1 MAANV
6 ENLGTL
12 ERRVS
17 MSVPVRDIEKQVDE
31 RLKQL
36 ARNAK
41 MPGFRPGKVPMKIVA
56 QTYGP
61 QVRNE
66 VLGDAVQKS
75 FSAAVKE
82 ANLRVAG
89 YPKIEK
95 KEDPPTDA
103 LPGDTLEFSATF
115 EIYPEVKPG
124 DLSRATL
131 EQPKVA
137 VDDAAVARTLEVLR
151 KQRTKFV
158 AADRPAKEGDR
169 LTVDFEGTIDGAAFD
184 GGAAQNFVFALG
196 GGNMLPEFDAAARG
210 MSAGESKR
218 FDLKF
223 PDDYHGKDVAGKQA
237 QFELRIRNVDEPQLP
252 EIDAEFAK
260 SLGVADGDV
269 DKMRGEIRANVE
281 REVKKRIEAR
291 VKNQTMEAL
300 LAATPLEVPKALVE
314 MEAQSL
320 LQRAAQDLQGRGV
333 KPEQINL
340 NPQQFEEAAKRRVA
354 LGLIIAELARAENLQ
369 PKPAEVRALVEQ
381 EAQSYESPAEVVKWF
396 YMQPQRLSEMEAM
409 ALEANVVKWVLSK
422 ATVQERDMAFD
433 ELMGAG
439 S

>member
-17 MSVPVRDIEKQVDE
+17 MRVPVRDIEKQVDE

-36 ARNAK
+36 ARNVK

-75 FSAAVKE
+75 FSDVVKE

-95 KEDPPTDA
+95 KDDAGTDA
-103 LPGDTLEFSATF
+103 LEFSATF

-124 DLSRATL
+124 DLSGTAF

-137 VDDAAVARTLEVLR
+137 VDDAAVARTIEVLR

-158 AADRPAKEGDR
+158 AADRPAKDGDR
-169 LTVDFEGTIDGAAFD
+169 LTVDFNGTIDGVPFD
-184 GGAAQNFVFALG
+184 GGAAQGFVFALG
-196 GGNMLPEFDAAARG
+196 GGSMLPEFDAAARG

-218 FDLKF
+218 FGLKF
-223 PDDYHGKDVAGKQA
+223 PADYHGKDVAGKDA
-237 QFELRIRNVDEPQLP
+237 QFEIVVKTVDEPRLP

-260 SLGVADGDV
+260 SLGVVDGDV
-269 DKMRGEIRANVE
+269 EKMRGEIRANVE
-281 REVKKRIEAR
+281 REVKKRIDSR
-291 VKNQTMEAL
+291 VKNQAMEAL
-300 LAATPLEVPKALVE
+300 LASTPLEVPKALVD
-314 MEAQSL
+314 MEAQQL
-320 LQRAAQDLQGRGV
+320 VQRAAQDLQGRGL
-333 KPEQINL
+333 KPEQLNL
-340 NPQQFEEAAKRRVA
+340 NPQQFEEAEASRR
-354 LGLIIAELARAENLQ
+354 ARADHRRARARGKFATEARRSARPRRAGSAVLRE
-369 PKPAEVRALVEQ
+369 PRRGSKMVLHAAPAAL
-381 EAQSYESPAEVVKWF
+381 
-396 YMQPQRLSEMEAM
+396 
-409 ALEANVVKWVLSK
+409 
-422 ATVQERDMAFD
+422 RDGSD
-433 ELMGAG
+433 GAG
-439 S
+439 SQCC

>member
-17 MSVPVRDIEKQVDE
+17 MSVPVRDIEKKVDE

-36 ARNAK
+36 ARNVK
-41 MPGFRPGKVPMKIVA
+41 MPGFRPGKVPLKIVA

-75 FSAAVKE
+75 FSDAVKE

-95 KEDPPTDA
+95 KDEAGADA
-103 LPGDTLEFSATF
+103 LEFSATF

-124 DLSRATL
+124 ELSGATI
-131 EQPKVA
+131 EQPKVT

-169 LTVDFEGTIDGAAFD
+169 LTVDFNGTIDGVPFN
-184 GGAAQNFVFALG
+184 GGTAQNFVFALG

-210 MSAGESKR
+210 ASSGESKR

-237 QFELRIRNVDEPQLP
+237 QFEIHVRNVEEPQLP

-269 DKMRGEIRANVE
+269 EKMRGEIRANVE
-281 REVKKRIEAR
+281 REVKKRVEAR

-300 LAATPLEVPKALVE
+300 LAATPLELPKALIE
-314 MEAQSL
+314 MEAQNL
-320 LQRAAQDLQGRGV
+320 VQRAAQDLQGRGV

-422 ATVQERDMAFD
+422 ATVRQRDMAFD
-433 ELMGAG
+433 ELMGASG

>member
-17 MSVPVRDIEKQVDE
+17 MRVPVRDIEKQVDE

-36 ARNAK
+36 ARNVK

-75 FSAAVKE
+75 FSDVVKE

-95 KEDPPTDA
+95 KDDAGTDA
-103 LPGDTLEFSATF
+103 LEFSATF

-124 DLSRATL
+124 DLSGTAF

-137 VDDAAVARTLEVLR
+137 VDDAAVARTIEVLR

-158 AADRPAKEGDR
+158 AADRPAKDGDR
-169 LTVDFEGTIDGAAFD
+169 LTVDFNGTIDGVPFD
-184 GGAAQNFVFALG
+184 GGAAQGFVFALG
-196 GGNMLPEFDAAARG
+196 GGSMLPEFDAAARG

-218 FDLKF
+218 FGLKF
-223 PDDYHGKDVAGKQA
+223 PADYHGKDVAGKDA
-237 QFELRIRNVDEPQLP
+237 QFEIVVKTVDEPRLP

-260 SLGVADGDV
+260 SLGVVDGDV
-269 DKMRGEIRANVE
+269 EKMRGEIRANVE
-281 REVKKRIEAR
+281 REVKKRIDSR
-291 VKNQTMEAL
+291 VKNQAMEAL
-300 LAATPLEVPKALVE
+300 LASTPLEVPKALVD
-314 MEAQSL
+314 MEAQQL
-320 LQRAAQDLQGRGV
+320 VQRAAQDLQGRGL
-333 KPEQINL
+333 KPEQLNL

-422 ATVQERDMAFD
+422 ATVRQRDMAFD
-433 ELMGAG
+433 ELMGASG

>member
-17 MSVPVRDIEKQVDE
+17 MRVPVRDIEKQVDE
-31 RLKQL
+31 RLRQL
-36 ARNAK
+36 ARNVK

-75 FSAAVKE
+75 FSDVVKE

-95 KEDPPTDA
+95 KDDA
-103 LPGDTLEFSATF
+103 GADALEFSATF

-124 DLSRATL
+124 DLSGATV

-137 VDDAAVARTLEVLR
+137 VDDAAVARTIEVLR

-158 AADRPAKEGDR
+158 AADRPAKDGDR
-169 LTVDFEGTIDGAAFD
+169 LTVDFNGTIDGAPFD
-184 GGAAQNFVFALG
+184 GGAAQGFAFALG
-196 GGNMLPEFDAAARG
+196 GGSMLPEFDAAARG
-210 MSAGESKR
+210 MSAGEPKR
-218 FDLKF
+218 FALKF
-223 PDDYHGKDVAGKQA
+223 PADYHGKDVAGKEA
-237 QFELRIRNVDEPQLP
+237 QF

-269 DKMRGEIRANVE
+269 GKMRGEIRANVE
-281 REVKKRIEAR
+281 REVKKRIDAR

-300 LAATPLEVPKALVE
+300 LASTPLEVPRALVE
-314 MEAQSL
+314 MEAQQL
-320 LQRAAQDLQGRGV
+320 VQRAAQDLQGRGL
-333 KPEQINL
+333 KPEQLNL

-354 LGLIIAELARAENLQ
+354 LGLFIAGLARAEKLQ

-433 ELMGAG
+433 ELMGAAG

>member
-1 MAANV
+1 MPANV

-17 MSVPVRDIEKQVDE
+17 MSVPVQEIEKQVDA

-36 ARNAK
+36 ARNVK
-41 MPGFRPGKVPMKIVA
+41 MPGFRPGKVPMKLVA

-75 FSAAVKE
+75 FSDAVKE

-95 KEDPPTDA
+95 KDGASEQA
-103 LPGDTLEFSATF
+103 LEFSATF
-115 EIYPEVKPG
+115 EIYPEVKVG
-124 DLSRATL
+124 DLSGATI
-131 EQPKVA
+131 EHPKTT
-137 VDDAAVARTLEVLR
+137 VDDAAVARTLDILR

-158 AADRPAKEGDR
+158 AASRPAADGDK
-169 LTVDFEGTIDGAAFD
+169 LTIDFQGTIDGQPFE
-184 GGAAQNFVFALG
+184 GGKAENFIFALG
-196 GGNMLPEFDAAARG
+196 EGRMLPEFEAAARG
-210 MSAGESKR
+210 MSAGESKT
-218 FDLKF
+218 FTLKF
-223 PDDYHGKDVAGKQA
+223 PDDYHGKEVAGKEA
-237 QFELRIRNVDEPQLP
+237 QFQISVKQVDSAELP
-252 EIDAEFAK
+252 ELDAEFAK

-269 DKMRGEIRANVE
+269 DKMRGDIRANVE
-281 REVKKRIEAR
+281 REVKKRVDAR
-291 VKNQTMEAL
+291 IKNQAMDAL
-300 LAATPLEVPKALVE
+300 LASTPIELPKSLID
-314 MEAQSL
+314 MEAQQL
-320 LQRAAQDLQGRGV
+320 VQRAAQDLQARGV
-333 KPEQINL
+333 KLDQVPL

-354 LGLIIAELARAENLQ
+354 LGLIIGELARAENLQ

-396 YMQPQRLSEMEAM
+396 YMQPQRLSEIEAM

-422 ATVQERDMAFD
+422 AKVQDKEMTFD
-433 ELMGAG
+433 ELMGA
-439 S
+439 SS